1 MFQREGTG
9 KIRDFWEKKIPV
21 IVSRICDNGVAHKVK
36 QDDEGDSKFR
46 LLHRNMFMKI
56 NGILENFD

>member
-9 KIRDFWEKKIPV
+9 KIRDFWEKKFMLLFQE
-21 IVSRICDNGVAHKVK
+21 CDNGVAHKVK